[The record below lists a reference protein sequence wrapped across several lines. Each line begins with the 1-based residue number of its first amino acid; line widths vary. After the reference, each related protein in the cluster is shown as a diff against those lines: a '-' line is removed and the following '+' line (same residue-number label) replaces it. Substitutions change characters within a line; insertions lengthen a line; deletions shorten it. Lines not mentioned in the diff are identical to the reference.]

1 MPARVL
7 ESFTRLLCLWVI
19 LAGILGYFYPPALTW
34 FKPYVNWLFAFT
46 MFGIGAVLK
55 PSDFVPVLKQPHWVL
70 MGTLAQFTIMPL
82 GGFLIAKLL
91 NLPPELALGV
101 IVVGATPG
109 AMASNVLS
117 YLAKADVAYSVAL
130 TSTSTF
136 LAPILTPL
144 CVYLLASTWFHIEFW
159 PMFLSIIWMVV
170 LPLAAGLLIRRI
182 LGPRIQKILP
192 LFPAL
197 STLTI
202 ALICGF
208 IVALN
213 AGYLRAVGLLIFA
226 AVLLH
231 NAFGLLGGYAA
242 GTAYR
247 FDKKRRRTLSLEVGM
262 QNAGLGAVLSLKHF
276 GAEAALPNALFATWC
291 VITASI
297 LAEIWSRRPLPQPE
311 MPTAPEIQESS
322 P

>member
-1 MPARVL
+1 MLPRLL
-7 ESFTRLLCLWVI
+7 ETFTRLLCVWVI
-19 LAGILGYFYPPALTW
+19 LAGIVGYFYPPALLW

-55 PSDFVPVLKQPHWVL
+55 PSDFVPVIKQPQWIL

-91 NLPPELALGV
+91 NLPPELALGI

-136 LAPILTPL
+136 LAPVLTPL
-144 CVYLLASTWFHIEFW
+144 CVYLLGSVWFRVEFW
-159 PMFLSIIWMVV
+159 PMFLSIVWMVV
-170 LPLAAGLLIRRI
+170 VPLTAGLAIRRL
-182 LGPRIQKILP
+182 LGARMEKIIP
-192 LFPAL
+192 LFPAI

-213 AGYLRAVGLLIFA
+213 AGYLRAVGLLIFV
-226 AVLLH
+226 AVFLH
-231 NAFGLLGGYAA
+231 NALGLVGGHAA
-242 GTAYR
+242 GRLYR
-247 FDKKRRRTLSLEVGM
+247 FDPRRRRTLSLEVGM
-262 QNAGLGAVLSLKHF
+262 QNAGLGAVLSLQHF

-297 LAEIWSRRPLPQPE
+297 LAEIWSRRPVPTVPE
-311 MPTAPEIQESS
+311 PRTS
-322 P
+322 PVQ